1 LLASL
6 ADCVAQR
13 AFGYPL
19 SLRPTLQ
26 AISHAEAM
34 AEAAAA
40 SQNIFEGPNGDY
52 EKLRRDFVEGGVATD
67 TLDTYEYYFRLTL
80 NGVAPPAVS
89 ERAPW
94 LLEIVDAAGELAV
107 PPEGARVAIL
117 NDVKDKFAGQMLG
130 AQAIVFVLPM
140 VRSRRVRK
148 SWMDAAGRH
157 HFHADVAYG
166 FVFLPISARAS
177 GEVMEMRP
185 FLASAS
191 GSPTICHTAFLSVS
205 SSTSVTVAPN
215 LMVSPDSL
223 DTSMTSARA
232 SLSSSSAMR
241 PSLCD
246 CASLAA

>member
-1 LLASL
+1 MLASL

-40 SQNIFEGPNGDY
+40 RPQNIFEGPNGDY

-80 NGVAPPAVS
+80 NGAAPPAVI

-94 LLEIVDAAGELAV
+94 LLEIVDAAGEIAV

-140 VRSRRVRK
+140 VRLEDSGWIATLARLIDRLAQSKDKKLRRLDR
-148 SWMDAAGRH
+148 R
-157 HFHADVAYG
+157 
-166 FVFLPISARAS
+166 
-177 GEVMEMRP
+177 
-185 FLASAS
+185 FLA
-191 GSPTICHTAFLSVS
+191 I
-205 SSTSVTVAPN
+205 
-215 LMVSPDSL
+215 
-223 DTSMTSARA
+223 
-232 SLSSSSAMR
+232 
-241 PSLCD
+241 
-246 CASLAA
+246 